1 MLTYSQ
7 SSGEWKLRAVVLAV
21 GYSGEGLAR
30 NTPAKEGMILR
41 GPIPR
46 GKYLVGKPFRFRGKL
61 IMRLRPAKPT
71 ARKQR
76 YYLHTGPESKGCINI
91 PAEKVAPIAR
101 IVENGERELQVT
113 V

>member
-7 SSGEWKLRAVVLAV
+7 SSGELTLRAVVLAV

-30 NTPAKEGMILR
+30 NTPANEGMILR

-76 YYLHTGPESKGCINI
+76 YYLHTGPESKGCINV
-91 PAEKVAPIAR
+91 PAEKLAPIAR

>member
-1 MLTYSQ
+1 MLA
-7 SSGEWKLRAVVLAV
+7 L

-30 NTPAKEGMILR
+30 NTPANEGMILR

-46 GKYLVGKPFRFRGKL
+46 GKYLIGRPFRFRGQP
-61 IMRLRPAKPT
+61 IMRLRPVVPT
-71 ARKQR
+71 RRIQR
-76 YYLHTGPESKGCINI
+76 YYLHAGPNSKGCINV
-91 PAEKVAPIAR
+91 PAEKLAPIAR